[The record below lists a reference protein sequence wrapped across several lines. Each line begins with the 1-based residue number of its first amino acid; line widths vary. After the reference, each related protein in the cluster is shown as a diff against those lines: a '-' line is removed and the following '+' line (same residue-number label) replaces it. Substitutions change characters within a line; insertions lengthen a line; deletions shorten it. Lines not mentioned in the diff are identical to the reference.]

1 MHKVPILLNL
11 IGQIILIFAQLG
23 GRLIPSGPHGLLRDL
38 RNSAHQL
45 VDQTLLWRLFV
56 LVDPVA
62 LDGVLSEHTLLLALK
77 KLSVIYCSILAAV
90 LAEDESFLLITVT
103 DFAFYN
109 G

>member
-1 MHKVPILLNL
+1 MHKVPVLLNL
-11 IGQIILIFAQLG
+11 IGQVILIFAQLG
-23 GRLIPSGPHGLLRDL
+23 GCFIPCGPHRLMLDL
-38 RNSAHQL
+38 RNSAHHF
-45 VDQTLLWRLFV
+45 VNHALLWRLFV

-62 LDGVLSEHTLLLALK
+62 LDGVLSEHTLLLTLK